1 MRPSEV
7 TPTQQEVWSGRLS
20 AYTTCNTFSMR
31 GLFDYL
37 LRHYPRSARRFSR
50 DVVHLHLRRAMVPA
64 GVGGAATATTA
75 AAWAAAGVATN
86 GGGGNGSSH
95 GGSNGGAGFSQP
107 AAGMQAAAAPVVSPG
122 GPLPLTTAESPLSDG
137 PGSGSATVGPPPRTE
152 LPGFVNALVSNF
164 FPTESSGSGIADGLF
179 PNVVPVPSSP
189 DDDEW
194 VASEAGPLPLSY
206 ALEPSGVSSGA
217 ADLTASLAS
226 AVNDTLAGVGDV
238 FVFSYGVIVSWGL
251 SENAEE
257 AIIAQMRSFEIGS
270 LEGGAENEIFDYG
283 YWGGGDA
290 LGGGGGAPPGVHT
303 DVHVPA
309 AAAAA
314 SASAAASAVGG
325 DGAHGPRAAD
335 VDASCVRIAQD
346 TVLLSLGLSPDNLVR
361 AKLAVSHAVAQSSKL
376 ASFES
381 AVEGVFDRISHLP
394 VALAQTGRLNISDRE
409 LLRLSGE
416 LYTYRAYINLQV
428 RLAYQWGWVGVWV
441 TSLALSFSGAAVLSA
456 LCGRCVSGPGRGCD
470 GWAVTLS
477 ANMVELALLRCR
489 LFVFRSPCWGSAR
502 SCRRTSWIPLT
513 FFGTMRN
520 WSRSTTRAR
529 ATWTFQGAR
538 LSSTKGLTS

>member
-1 MRPSEV
+1 MALSWLARRAVGPPRQFGLVLGVPHDDLVSAGCLPCFFCLWQASISTSRFATGGKNRLARVRPSEV

-31 GLFDYL
+31 GIFDYL

-50 DVVHLHLRRAMVPA
+50 DVVHLHLRRAMAPA
-64 GVGGAATATTA
+64 TPSGAGDAATATA
-75 AAWAAAGVATN
+75 AAASAAAGDATN
-86 GGGGNGSSH
+86 GGGGNGSSN
-95 GGSNGGAGFSQP
+95 GGSHAGASLPPP
-107 AAGMQAAAAPVVSPG
+107 AAGLAAGAAPAFSPRST
-122 GPLPLTTAESPLSDG
+122 LPLLTAEAPRSDG
-137 PGSGSATVGPPPRTE
+137 AGSGSAAAAAAVLSPLRPE
-152 LPGFVNALVSNF
+152 LPGFVNGLVSNF
-164 FPTESSGSGIADGLF
+164 FPNESAGSGIADGLF
-179 PNVVPVPSSP
+179 PNVVPVPSVP

-206 ALEPSGVSSGA
+206 ALEPSGFSGGA
-217 ADLTASLAS
+217 ADLSASLAA

-251 SENAEE
+251 SESAEE
-257 AIIAQMRSFEIGS
+257 SFIAQMRSFEIGS

-290 LGGGGGAPPGVHT
+290 LGGGEGAPPGVHT

-325 DGAHGPRAAD
+325 DDAQGHRAAG
-335 VDASCVRIAQD
+335 VDPSCVRIAQD
-346 TVLLSLGLSPDNLVR
+346 TVLLSLWLSPDNMVR

-381 AVEGVFDRISHLP
+381 AVEGVFERIAHLP
-394 VALAQTGRLNISDRE
+394 VTLAQTGRLNISDRE

-428 RLAYQWGWVGVWV
+428 RFTFAWGWVCEWV
-441 TSLALSFSGAAVLSA
+441 TCRNPIFWCCWCRSFVVGA
-456 LCGRCVSGPGRGCD
+456 
-470 GWAVTLS
+470 
-477 ANMVELALLRCR
+477 
-489 LFVFRSPCWGSAR
+489 F
-502 SCRRTSWIPLT
+502 
-513 FFGTMRN
+513 
-520 WSRSTTRAR
+520 
-529 ATWTFQGAR
+529 
-538 LSSTKGLTS
+538 

>member
-290 LGGGGGAPPGVHT
+290 LGGGEGAPPGVHT

-477 ANMVELALLRCR
+477 ANMVELA
-489 LFVFRSPCWGSAR
+489 
-502 SCRRTSWIPLT
+502 
-513 FFGTMRN
+513 
-520 WSRSTTRAR
+520 
-529 ATWTFQGAR
+529 
-538 LSSTKGLTS
+538 